1 MVRLISFPFALAPLV
16 MFAMLLPCIACGDDG
31 DESPVR
37 ARIGE
42 SCTTNASCSEG
53 LLCNRVELRCVRLCA
68 LGSDDC
74 GDGIA
79 CESADDGSVGFC
91 PLPPP

>member
-1 MVRLISFPFALAPLV
+1 MLQRNSFPFTMRRLIMLAV
-16 MFAMLLPCIACGDDG
+16 LLTCIACGDD
-31 DESPVR
+31 DEESPVR

-42 SCTTNASCSEG
+42 SCATNASCGDG
-53 LLCNRVELRCVRLCA
+53 LLCNRIELRCVRLCA

-79 CESADDGSVGFC
+79 CESADDGSLGFC